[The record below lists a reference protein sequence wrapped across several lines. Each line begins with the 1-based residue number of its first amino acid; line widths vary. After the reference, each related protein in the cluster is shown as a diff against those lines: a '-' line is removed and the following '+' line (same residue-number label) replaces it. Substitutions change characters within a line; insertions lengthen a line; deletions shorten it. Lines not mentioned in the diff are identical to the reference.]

1 MWCCW
6 NTNPTRSRRNRVAAA
21 ASSADRS
28 VSPTTIRPALGRSIA
43 PSRWRRVDFPEPDGP
58 TSDTQPPASSSAS
71 TARSASV
78 SPYRRV
84 ARSIRMCSPVTVSLS
99 RSSGGAQSIAR
110 GDAQGARH
118 GPERGAEREGE
129 RRAERERRRDPA
141 DRHEGAEDA
150 RRDRLRRERARDAAC
165 EPAREAARGGL
176 GEEERSHRPGRRAEG
191 EAEADLL
198 PPREEEDAERAGH
211 GEGRRGAEGERHE
224 QEQPPDLRE
233 ERRLGARDLRQRPRL
248 RPEDRRL
255 DRPGDLLRRAAAQ
268 VGAHERE
275 RRLPGKVREVLNE
288 REGEE
293 EVLVLRPAGLDGGGD
308 GHADGPARHGR
319 DLDLLAGDEP
329 EPPRE
334 RRAGHDL
341 AARGPARRDAPE
353 RVQPLERLP
362 RVADPASRHAVDPD
376 AGEQR
381 RRHRLDARARRA
393 GEGAQV
399 RLGEAPVLLDGAELE
414 RAEAEP
420 ERGGAG
426 QHEEVR
432 AVRGEVLSEPRL
444 DAARD
449 RDEAEDERG
458 GERERRGPHRVRGEA
473 PQERAPEPSPEE
485 ARPGGAPL
493 RGHAASL
500 SSGAGSRASARR
512 IGQTAPA
519 AATSR
524 APPIASGATA
534 APASIGVPNTASPST
549 RTSTRARPA
558 ASTPPTAPSASSSE
572 PRSSET
578 CHADAPVARRS
589 AISVRRPRTRAAK
602 VDATASAA
610 AASDRPARIA
620 MRMPSRERTRASASA
635 SDQTGRARLP
645 GIASS
650 TCRATLVTYGVQNHF
665 SNSPR
670 VMPAGSRRPKP
681 SSGTVTAE
689 TSAREISPGRP
700 RSCCAA
706 SSSTIAW
713 SSSKPPLLTI
723 PTTRSARERSPAAA
737 VTESPGRAPSR
748 AASARPSTASSVAP
762 PVGQR
767 PSRPQCGKSGATP
780 ARRSSV
786 WPGLG
791 TRRSNHTPASSARS
805 LRPRAESATGAVSEG
820 ASPTTLCR
828 QKMVRMRWRCASSRK
843 LWGGRTPPG
852 AAATAGSTTTL
863 APKLRSS
870 AASRSP
876 TSSETVPSA
885 A

>member
-165 EPAREAARGGL
+165 EAAREAARGGL
-176 GEEERSHRPGRRAEG
+176 GEEERSHRPGRR
-191 EAEADLL
+191 
-198 PPREEEDAERAGH
+198 
-211 GEGRRGAEGERHE
+211 AEGERHE

-248 RPEDRRL
+248 RPGDRRL

-293 EVLVLRPAGLDGGGD
+293 DVLVLRPAGLDGGGD

-319 DLDLLAGDEP
+319 DLDRRAADEP

-362 RVADPASRHAVDPD
+362 RVADRARRHAVDPD

-558 ASTPPTAPSASSSE
+558 ASTPPTAPSASSSD

-610 AASDRPARIA
+610 AASDSPARIA

-700 RSCCAA
+700 
-706 SSSTIAW
+706 
-713 SSSKPPLLTI
+713 
-723 PTTRSARERSPAAA
+723 
-737 VTESPGRAPSR
+737 SR
-748 AASARPSTASSVAP
+748 ACEISRALVSAV
-762 PVGQR
+762 
-767 PSRPQCGKSGATP
+767 
-780 ARRSSV
+780 
-786 WPGLG
+786 
-791 TRRSNHTPASSARS
+791 
-805 LRPRAESATGAVSEG
+805 
-820 ASPTTLCR
+820 
-828 QKMVRMRWRCASSRK
+828 
-843 LWGGRTPPG
+843 
-852 AAATAGSTTTL
+852 
-863 APKLRSS
+863 
-870 AASRSP
+870 
-876 TSSETVPSA
+876 
-885 A
+885 

>member
-150 RRDRLRRERARDAAC
+150 RR
-165 EPAREAARGGL
+165 GGL
-176 GEEERSHRPGRRAEG
+176 GEEERSQGPGRRAEG

-248 RPEDRRL
+248 RPGDRRL

-293 EVLVLRPAGLDGGGD
+293 EVLVLRPAGLAGGGD

-362 RVADPASRHAVDPD
+362 RVADRARRHAVDPD

-393 GEGAQV
+393 SEGAQV

-519 AATSR
+519 AATST

-558 ASTPPTAPSASSSE
+558 ASTPPTAPSASSSD

-610 AASDRPARIA
+610 AASDSPARIA

-689 TSAREISPGRP
+689 TSAREISPGRT
-700 RSCCAA
+700 SSACAA
-706 SSSTIAW
+706 ERSRRISSSSRPPVARSPTTSKARGPEPGSSST
-713 SSSKPPLLTI
+713 
-723 PTTRSARERSPAAA
+723 RSPRR
-737 VTESPGRAPSR
+737 TPRR
-748 AASARPSTASSVAP
+748 AASARPTTAAAGALSS
-762 PVGQR
+762 GQR
-767 PSRPQCGKSGATP
+767 PSTLQYGKSGTTP
-780 ARRSSV
+780 PRNGSPPSARAR
-786 WPGLG
+786 
-791 TRRSNHTPASSARS
+791 RRSNQTPATSARS
-805 LRPRAESATGAVSEG
+805 R
-820 ASPTTLCR
+820 
-828 QKMVRMRWRCASSRK
+828 
-843 LWGGRTPPG
+843 PPG
-852 AAATAGSTTTL
+852 PAAVAG
-863 APKLRSS
+863 A
-870 AASRSP
+870 
-876 TSSETVPSA
+876 EI
-885 A
+885 